1 MRKYFIITLSFFLS
15 SCISFR
21 DLEFKGI
28 SNISFS
34 KNKECF
40 PMCIHVDIFNPNNFS
55 IKLQKAIGQVYISEK
70 KIGNFK
76 LQNRVKL
83 TGEKISTVKI
93 VVSASSDQL
102 IKTII
107 NSIEFILGKK
117 IDLILDGKVKGK
129 VYGISRKMNF
139 NESYKLGA
147 ADFIN

>member
-1 MRKYFIITLSFFLS
+1 
-15 SCISFR
+15 
-21 DLEFKGI
+21 
-28 SNISFS
+28 
-34 KNKECF
+34 
-40 PMCIHVDIFNPNNFS
+40 MCIHVDIFNPNNFS
-55 IKLQKAIGQVYISEK
+55 IKLQKVIGQVYISEK
-70 KIGNFK
+70 KLGNFK

-93 VVSASSDQL
+93 AVSPSSDQL

-107 NSIEFILGKK
+107 SSIEFILGKK

-147 ADFIN
+147 ADIIN

>member
-1 MRKYFIITLSFFLS
+1 MRKNFIIISIFFLS

-70 KIGNFK
+70 KIGDLK
-76 LQNRVKL
+76 LENRVKL
-83 TGEKISTVKI
+83 IGEKISTVKI

-107 NSIEFILGKK
+107 NSIEFIFGKK

-129 VYGISRKMNF
+129 VYGISRKIDF
-139 NESYKLGA
+139 NESYKLGVS
-147 ADFIN
+147 DITN

>member
-34 KNKECF
+34 KNKERF

-76 LQNRVKL
+76 LENRVKL
-83 TGEKISTVKI
+83 TAKKNSTANI

-117 IDLILDGKVKGK
+117 IDIIFDGKVKGK
-129 VYGISRKMNF
+129 VYGISRKMDF

-147 ADFIN
+147 ADIMN